1 MTYTTLYM
9 ARFAG
14 VPVAH
19 YEALADPRRVRVIE
33 ASGARRRRFRLVG
46 RLRSVRLRPAT

>member
-14 VPVAH
+14 LPAAH
-19 YEALADPRRVRVIE
+19 PEALADPQRVRVTE
-33 ASGARRRRFRLVG
+33 ASGGRRRRFRLVG